1 MLDWKY
7 PKRGG
12 VGMCVLSLAL
22 KAAAEGPDSPAY
34 AELKQRV
41 AQGDRPYPYIIAVD
55 FDGTLCENNWPDIG
69 RENRR
74 MLEVIPLLRQLGVQM
89 VLWSCREEG
98 DLADALD
105 WCRQRGVEFDAAN
118 DNCPCIVE
126 YFEWN
131 TRKIHADEYW
141 DDRAV
146 AVCFDP
152 KEDVE

>member
-1 MLDWKY
+1 
-7 PKRGG
+7 
-12 VGMCVLSLAL
+12 MCVLSLAL

-74 MLEVIPLLRQLGVQM
+74 MLEVIPLLRKLGVQM